1 MHLISVRHPQWAVSV
16 PGRVADCLPQLR
28 YLLID
33 ENRYGEAELA
43 AMHNLVATIIRF
55 EHPAND
61 QALLAL
67 IDLLNDWLAGRPELK
82 RLCPLDPG
90 PAAPA

>member
-1 MHLISVRHPQWAVSV
+1 
-16 PGRVADCLPQLR
+16 
-28 YLLID
+28 
-33 ENRYGEAELA
+33 
-43 AMHNLVATIIRF
+43 MHNLVAAIIRF

-82 RLCPLDPG
+82 RTFALWIRG
-90 PAAPA
+90 PAAAAQ